1 MIRRHTLAIAFS
13 AAAITLAPAL
23 ADAQAV
29 GLAYENQGW
38 WNQEA
43 FGAVHTVGARLDF
56 AGMELTL
63 TTGGATEGAR
73 GSACTVVLEPAGCPV
88 ERLVQTTSP
97 FTGSVGYAVPI
108 RRFAH
113 GGRLEVVPSLGFAQV
128 TFERE
133 GLETGNGFDDD
144 LTLWELGAAV
154 RYTSPAIARSWVR
167 VFAETG
173 LVLGLGGDGADCL
186 DCFELEG
193 GNQTRSRVMLGVV
206 VGG

>member
-1 MIRRHTLAIAFS
+1 MIRHRTLAIALP
-13 AAAITLAPAL
+13 AAAITLTPTL
-23 ADAQAV
+23 ADAQGI

-43 FGAVHTVGARLDF
+43 FGTVQTAGVRLDF

-63 TTGGATEGAR
+63 TAGGATEGGR
-73 GSACTVVLEPAGCPV
+73 GSACTVVFDPAGCPV
-88 ERLVQTTSP
+88 ERLEETTRS
-97 FTGSVGYAVPI
+97 FTGSVGYAAPAC
-108 RRFAH
+108 RFGH
-113 GGRLEVVPSLGFAQV
+113 GGHLEVVPSLGFAKV
-128 TFERE
+128 TFSRE
-133 GLETGNGFDDD
+133 GLETGAGFDED

-154 RYTSPAIARSWVR
+154 RYTSPAVGRSWVR

-206 VGG
+206 LGR